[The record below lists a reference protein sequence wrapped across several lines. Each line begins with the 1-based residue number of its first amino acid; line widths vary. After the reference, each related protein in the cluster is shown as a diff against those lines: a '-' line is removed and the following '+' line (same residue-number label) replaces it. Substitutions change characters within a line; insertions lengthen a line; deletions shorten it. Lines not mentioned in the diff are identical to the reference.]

1 MCFTL
6 LLQMR
11 RRLIA
16 WLWRTGRLGSYGEG
30 SVQMR
35 RRNTT
40 LWPKKRVL
48 LVLATVEIGRLHV
61 SKILSNM
68 NANVSFVSRWRSR
81 VGALLATEPQSI
93 PLYSE
98 HTFMRAFI
106 TCSANGLRSV
116 EFYVLCYG
124 PNHYAVGTQCGV
136 QYLQSHA
143 NIPMDFLHSHKGT
156 VYTIQ
161 ECSPLAYIK
170 SRIYIW
176 V

>member
-1 MCFTL
+1 MFYSTL
-6 LLQMR
+6 ADAKEIDSLAVKNR
-11 RRLIA
+11 KIGE
-16 WLWRTGRLGSYGEG
+16 LWWGL
-30 SVQMR
+30 
-35 RRNTT
+35 NTDEKKKYYT
-40 LWPKKRVL
+40 LAKEESTPGVGHCGDWK
-48 LVLATVEIGRLHV
+48 TV

-143 NIPMDFLHSHKGT
+143 NIPMDFLHSHKGA

-161 ECSPLAYIK
+161 ESSPLAYVK